1 MLLKKNKM
9 VTKMTKLDH
18 TNRLCEIYVM
28 GKQYIKFFLRRSS
41 IAAQPLDLVHSDVYG
56 LIKPTSIGGNM
67 YFLTFRNDYNGKT

>member
-1 MLLKKNKM
+1 
-9 VTKMTKLDH
+9 
-18 TNRLCEIYVM
+18 M